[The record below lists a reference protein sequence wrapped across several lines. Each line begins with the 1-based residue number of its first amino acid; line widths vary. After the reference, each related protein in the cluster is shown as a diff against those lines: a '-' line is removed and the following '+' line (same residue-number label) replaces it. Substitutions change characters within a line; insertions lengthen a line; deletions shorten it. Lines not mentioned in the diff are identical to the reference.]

1 MKQIAINNLD
11 DLLLFI
17 EQVESIEVLQK
28 AIQSAL
34 KTNYITI
41 GEFTLQEYK
50 DATKEHILTYWKDRA
65 EFEKP
70 LFILMP
76 NDFLPNIKNTYLN
89 NN

>member
-1 MKQIAINNLD
+1 MKQIVINNLD

-17 EQVESIEVLQK
+17 EQVDSLEVLQK

-34 KTNYITI
+34 KTNYIVI

-50 DATKEHILTYWKDRA
+50 QATKDHILKYWKNRA

-70 LFILMP
+70 LFIILP
-76 NDFLPNIKNTYLN
+76 NDFLPGIEKTYLN
-89 NN
+89 N

>member
-17 EQVESIEVLQK
+17 EKVQSIEVLQK

-34 KTNYITI
+34 KTNYIVI

-50 DATKEHILTYWKDRA
+50 QATKDHILKYWKDRA
-65 EFEKP
+65 LNSKNR
-70 LFILMP
+70 LFVL
-76 NDFLPNIKNTYLN
+76 LPPE
-89 NN
+89 

>member
-1 MKQIAINNLD
+1 MKQIKINNLD

-17 EQVESIEVLQK
+17 EQVDSLEVLQK

-34 KTNYITI
+34 KTNYIVI

-50 DATKEHILTYWKDRA
+50 QATKDHILKYWKNRA

-70 LFILMP
+70 LFIILP
-76 NDFLPNIKNTYLN
+76 NDFLPGIEKTYLKN
-89 NN
+89 

>member
-34 KTNYITI
+34 KTNYIVI
-41 GEFTLQEYK
+41 GDFTLQEYK

>member
-1 MKQIAINNLD
+1 MKQIPINNLD

-17 EQVESIEVLQK
+17 EQVDNLEVLQK

-34 KTNYITI
+34 KTNYIVI
-41 GEFTLQEYK
+41 GDFTLQEYK
-50 DATKEHILTYWKDRA
+50 DATKDHILTYWKDRA

-70 LFILMP
+70 LFIILP

-89 NN
+89 N

>member
-1 MKQIAINNLD
+1 MKQIAINTLD

-34 KTNYITI
+34 KTNYIVI
-41 GEFTLQEYK
+41 GDFTLQEYK
-50 DATKEHILTYWKDRA
+50 QATKDHILKYWKNRI

-70 LFILMP
+70 LFIILP
-76 NDFLPNIKNTYLN
+76 NDFLPGIEKTYLN
-89 NN
+89 N